1 MTCLRFLVSKGKL
14 WLGGENPTVK
24 QVWLSDEV
32 PGLCLT
38 EDSLKPGDCLVEENP
53 LFCQCCV
60 GIALRGGSN
69 CWGFNSWG

>member
-32 PGLCLT
+32 PGLSLT
-38 EDSLKPGDCLVEENP
+38 EDSLKPGDSQQFLSLQQLGWRQVYEYLHQLDSQHHCHH
-53 LFCQCCV
+53 
-60 GIALRGGSN
+60 
-69 CWGFNSWG
+69 